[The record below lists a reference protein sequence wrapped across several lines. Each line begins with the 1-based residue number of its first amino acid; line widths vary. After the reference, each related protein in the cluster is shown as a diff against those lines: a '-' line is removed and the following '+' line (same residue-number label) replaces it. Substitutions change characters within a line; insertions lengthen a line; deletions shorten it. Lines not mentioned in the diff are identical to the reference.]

1 MAHAP
6 ALIRTNTAPVF
17 PANSN
22 YGPSSSVA
30 ATMSS
35 LRSSHLSGST
45 AVNSASTTSLASMT
59 SAATVVAPMNGVMAT
74 ANIINQRA
82 DASRSLYQICVSL
95 KQRLAKV
102 PGFEGFLEVIER
114 DALSSEYNPVE
125 SLWDVLR
132 TGEPLLTIYNSF
144 KPAVPLN
151 PGDLPKDPARRPKAA
166 TFKFIDAC
174 LRQIQIPATDCFIV
188 SDLMNN
194 DTTGFVKVSLCLE
207 SCFPFQYPLRPAV
220 YRVMLTSLLGYSSNQ
235 PCS

>member
-17 PANSN
+17 PANPS
-22 YGPSSSVA
+22 YGAPLSASVS

-45 AVNSASTTSLASMT
+45 AVNSASSTSLASMT
-59 SAATVVAPMNGVMAT
+59 SAATVVGPMNGVMAT

-82 DASRSLYQICVSL
+82 DASRSLYQICMSL

-102 PGFEGFLEVIER
+102 PGFEGYLQVIEQ

-125 SLWDVLR
+125 SLWGVLR
-132 TGEPLLTIYNSF
+132 KGEPLLTIYNSF
-144 KPAVPLN
+144 KPTVPLN
-151 PGDLPKDPARRPKAA
+151 PADLPKDPARRPKAA

-174 LRQIQIPATDCFIV
+174 LRQIQIPAAECFIV
-188 SDLMNN
+188 SDLINT
-194 DTTGFVKVSLCLE
+194 DTTGFVKVSFALSSRSITRSDPGLIRSCL
-207 SCFPFQYPLRPAV
+207 PL
-220 YRVMLTSLLGYSSNQ
+220 Y
-235 PCS
+235 